1 MKGLLRTWA
10 FFWKELRTVLR
21 QKRLL
26 GTLVLG
32 PFLILLLFGLGFK
45 GGQPPIRTLLV
56 AAEDPGSRQDVEQLR
71 EQLPRESWEVV
82 DVTADEAAARAALE
96 RRDVDAVVLLPKDPL
111 ADVTGGQAAQVTVL
125 VNQIDPVR
133 RAWTDYNTYVAASSV
148 NRQIVMEALREGKA
162 PTRQIGELTAQLK
175 ADADALQGEMAGG
188 NLPAARTRAERMR
201 PNSGLA
207 RQAASEA
214 ARSLAAGGQ
223 SIGARATAQAIG
235 QFGARLDRVDAA
247 LGQIV
252 GGLNGGEGNSPTQL
266 ERARAL
272 QDEAGGLNDEAQR
285 VAAIPAEVLVSP
297 LDARTQNIAPIEP
310 TYVAFYTPGVIAL
323 LLQHLCI
330 TLIALSIVRERML
343 GAIELFRVS
352 PVPTLAIV
360 VGKSLAY
367 AVISAALALILVLA
381 VNRGI
386 GVPVIGRLDLLW
398 ASIGA
403 IIFASLGV
411 GFLIATLSKTEN
423 QAVQLS
429 MMTLIASVFFGGFF
443 IQLATLRP
451 FAQAVSYAL
460 PVTYG
465 IRDLQDV
472 MLRGARP
479 PDFWLLAPLAL
490 GLVCY
495 LIAFVRFRSELRPG

>member
-56 AAEDPGSRQDVEQLR
+56 APDDPAARQDVDQLR
-71 EQLPRESWEVV
+71 EQLPPESWQVV
-82 DVTADEAAARAALE
+82 DVTADEAAARAALAGGA
-96 RRDVDAVVLLPKDPL
+96 VDAVVLLPRDPL
-111 ADVTGGQAAQVTVL
+111 ADVASGQAAQVTVL

-148 NRQIVMEALREGKA
+148 NRRIVMEALREAKT
-162 PTRQIGELTAQLK
+162 PTRQIGELTAMMRG
-175 ADADALQGEMAGG
+175 DAEVLEGELASG
-188 NLPAARTRAERMR
+188 NLAAARARSDRMR
-201 PNSGLA
+201 ANSGLA
-207 RQAASEA
+207 RQAVGEA
-214 ARSLAAGGQ
+214 TRSLTASGN
-223 SIGARATAQAIG
+223 SMSARATGQTVG
-235 QFGARLDRVDAA
+235 QFGARLDRIDASLA
-247 LGQIV
+247 AIV
-252 GGLNGGEGNSPTQL
+252 AGVGRGDANSAAQL
-266 ERARAL
+266 EQARGL
-272 QDEAGGLNDEAQR
+272 RTEATTLDDEAQKI
-285 VAAIPAEVLVSP
+285 AAIPAEVLVSP
-297 LDARTQNIAPIEP
+297 LDARTQNVAPIEP
-310 TYVAFYTPGVIAL
+310 TYVGFYAPGVIAL

-330 TLIALSIVRERML
+330 TLISLSIVRERLL

-352 PVPTLAIV
+352 PVPTLSIV

-367 AVISAALALILVLA
+367 AVISAMLALILILA

-398 ASIGA
+398 ASIGVV
-403 IIFASLGV
+403 IFASLGI
-411 GFLIATLSKTEN
+411 GFLIATLSQTEN

-429 MMTLIASVFFGGFF
+429 MMTLISSVFFGGFF
-443 IQLATLRP
+443 IQLASLRP
-451 FAQAVSYAL
+451 FAQAVSYVL

-472 MLRGARP
+472 MLRGIRP

-495 LIAFVRFRSELRPG
+495 LVAYLRFRAELRPG